1 MSENYF
7 DSLRRIIHNGIHAAL
22 VRPQDDL
29 STAPKANVF
38 IYEDVFKATR
48 TIVTIAGRGQWV
60 YDKLQYE
67 LREAASQIKEQFYSS
82 DNVRNIEWLGSLVD
96 STDWFGECV
105 RLLETLLT
113 YLDRIFVPL
122 KPDNM
127 HIR

>member
-1 MSENYF
+1 MSESYF

-29 STAPKANVF
+29 SAAPKANAF

-48 TIVTIAGRGQWV
+48 TIVIIAGRGQWV

-67 LREAASQIKEQFYSS
+67 LREAASQVKEQFYSS
-82 DNVRNIEWLGSLVD
+82 DNVKNIEWLASLVD
-96 STDWFGECV
+96 STVWFGECV
-105 RLLETLLT
+105 RLLESLLT

-127 HIR
+127 PVR